1 MNDLIIN
8 LTALLKEFGIFFRE
22 NRDIIYISLAIVMLF
37 VERWFG
43 KTSKTPASSVLEW
56 LEMKITGND
65 PSKQVF
71 DFPAAVPVKQEE
83 SKDGKSI

>member
-1 MNDLIIN
+1 MNDTIIH
-8 LTALLKEFGIFFRE
+8 LTELLKEIGNFFRE

-43 KTSKTPASSVLEW
+43 RTSKTPASSVLEW
-56 LEMKITGND
+56 IEMKITGKD

-71 DFPAAVPVKQEE
+71 EFPAPVPVQQEE
-83 SKDGKSI
+83 DKNGKSV